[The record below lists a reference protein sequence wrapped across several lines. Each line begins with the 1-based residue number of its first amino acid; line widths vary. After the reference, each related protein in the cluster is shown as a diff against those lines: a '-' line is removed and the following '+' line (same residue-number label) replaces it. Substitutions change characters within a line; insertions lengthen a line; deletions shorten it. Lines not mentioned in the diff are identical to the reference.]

1 MLLVLWRGAALS
13 FPAIDIASRQP
24 VRRPCPCD
32 EVIFSQRP
40 FLCFFSSDGDYFFC
54 RESDSAWQLL
64 AHPPGSAEPAGAVSG
79 FRYGLMAEHPGRAAS
94 VTGCAAPVA
103 PVKIPG
109 APCIPAVN
117 QPGCK
122 AQRLTALTFTAS
134 LLPPTSAA
142 CSPLPDFPGAEITTS
157 RFCRPG
163 GDVPA
168 TKLFAC
174 GKNFCVRPRT
184 AAP

>member
-1 MLLVLWRGAALS
+1 M
-13 FPAIDIASRQP
+13 
-24 VRRPCPCD
+24 RRPCPCD
-32 EVIFSQRP
+32 EVIFSQRL
-40 FLCFFSSDGDYFFC
+40 FLCFFSSDGDYFFWPPPA
-54 RESDSAWQLL
+54 RGQLTLSGRQSDSAWQLL
-64 AHPPGSAEPAGAVSG
+64 AHSPGSAEPAGAVSG
-79 FRYGLMAEHPGRAAS
+79 FRYGQTAEHPGRAAS
-94 VTGCAAPVA
+94 VTGCT
-103 PVKIPG
+103 
-109 APCIPAVN
+109 
-117 QPGCK
+117 

-134 LLPPTSAA
+134 LLPSTSAA

-168 TKLFAC
+168 TKVFAY

>member
-1 MLLVLWRGAALS
+1 M
-13 FPAIDIASRQP
+13 
-24 VRRPCPCD
+24 RRPCPCD

-40 FLCFFSSDGDYFFC
+40 FLCFFSSDDDYFFWSPPA
-54 RESDSAWQLL
+54 RGQLTLSGRQSDSAWQPL

-79 FRYGLMAEHPGRAAS
+79 FRYGQTAEHPGRAAS

-103 PVKIPG
+103 PVNIPG
-109 APCIPAVN
+109 APCIPAVTL
-117 QPGCK
+117 PGCK

-134 LLPPTSAA
+134 LLPSTSAA

>member
-1 MLLVLWRGAALS
+1 MLSG
-13 FPAIDIASRQP
+13 RQSHS
-24 VRRPCPCD
+24 V
-32 EVIFSQRP
+32 
-40 FLCFFSSDGDYFFC
+40 G
-54 RESDSAWQLL
+54 QLL
-64 AHPPGSAEPAGAVSG
+64 AHPPDSAEPAGAVSG

-109 APCIPAVN
+109 AHGIPAVTL
-117 QPGCK
+117 PGCK
-122 AQRLTALTFTAS
+122 AQRLTALTFTAT

-157 RFCRPG
+157 RFSRPG
-163 GDVPA
+163 GDVPS
-168 TKLFAC
+168 TKLFAA
-174 GKNFCVRPRT
+174 GVKNFCVRPRT